1 MSEKFGS
8 LWWAALLALFLALFL
23 WGVAGGALEN
33 DSCYDKCFPNVGK
46 VIDDKCHCAYTDSEW
61 TLYGS
66 ETNESAVE

>member
-1 MSEKFGS
+1 MSDKISG
-8 LWWAALLALFLALFL
+8 LWWGALLALFLALFL
-23 WGVAGGALEN
+23 WGVAGDALEN

-66 ETNESAVE
+66 ETDEPASE

>member
-1 MSEKFGS
+1 MSDKISG
-8 LWWAALLALFLALFL
+8 LWWGALLALFLALFL
-23 WGVAGGALEN
+23 WGVAGDALEN

-66 ETNESAVE
+66 ETDEPAIE